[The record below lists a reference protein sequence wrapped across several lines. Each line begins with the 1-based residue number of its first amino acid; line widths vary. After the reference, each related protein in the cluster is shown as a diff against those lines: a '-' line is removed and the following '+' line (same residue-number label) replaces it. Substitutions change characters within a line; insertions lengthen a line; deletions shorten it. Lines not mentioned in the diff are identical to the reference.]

1 MNSPIAGTSMRGR
14 GTSTRPYSNLL
25 ATRVFV
31 AAVVISGFANPGFGQ
46 QAVPAKAYPTRPV
59 KVVIPLGP
67 GSSVEIVTRLVT
79 QKLTTA
85 PGWQFLIESRP
96 GASSQIGIE
105 QVMKSPADGYTLL
118 STNDNIVSL
127 PSLKKSVAFDIH
139 RDFLPITQ
147 LAGFPM
153 VLIAHPS
160 VPAKNVEQ
168 LVRLA
173 KAQPGKLDYTSGGV
187 GSIQHI
193 AMELFIQA
201 TGIKVNHI
209 PYKGAPQAMMDV
221 VAGQAPIAFSPSPIV
236 AGHIKSGRLRGVGIG
251 SDTRLPLLADVPT
264 LTEQKV
270 PLRIVPWAGLL
281 APAGTPAQTVA
292 RLNQEFAKALKSPDV
307 REAAAGFGFELYG
320 SSPEEFAETIKSD
333 LARVSRVIRDAGIKP
348 E

>member
-1 MNSPIAGTSMRGR
+1 MNV
-14 GTSTRPYSNLL
+14 YSIFS
-25 ATRVFV
+25 ATRVIIV
-31 AAVVISGFANPGFGQ
+31 AIVISGFAAPGFGQ
-46 QAVPAKAYPTRPV
+46 QAPAKSYPGKPI
-59 KVVIPLGP
+59 KIVIPLGP

-79 QKLTTA
+79 QKLTVW
-85 PGWQFLIESRP
+85 PFLIESRP

-105 QVMKSPADGYTLL
+105 LVAKSPADGYTLL

-127 PSLKKSVAFDIH
+127 PSLRKNVAFDIH

-147 LAGFPM
+147 IAGFPM

-160 VPAKNVEQ
+160 VPARNVEQ

-221 VAGQAPIAFSPSPIV
+221 VAGQAPFAFSPSPIV
-236 AGHIKSGRLRGVGIG
+236 AGHIGSGRLRGVGIG
-251 SDTRLPLLADVPT
+251 SDKRLPLLADVPT
-264 LTEQKV
+264 LTEQGIA
-270 PLRIVPWAGLL
+270 LHIVPWAGLF
-281 APAGTPAQTVA
+281 APAGTPPQIVA
-292 RLNQEFAKALKSPDV
+292 RLNQEVAKTLKAPDV

-320 SSPEEFAETIKSD
+320 NSPEDFSGVIRSD
-333 LARVSRVIRDAGIKP
+333 MTRVSRVIRDAGIKP

>member
-1 MNSPIAGTSMRGR
+1 MNSRIAVSTMRGR
-14 GTSTRPYSNLL
+14 GTPTRLNSILL
-25 ATRVFV
+25 ATRVLAV
-31 AAVVISGFANPGFGQ
+31 AVVTSGIANPGFGQ
-46 QAVPAKAYPTRPV
+46 QAAPAKSYPAKPV
-59 KVVIPLGP
+59 KIVIPLGP

-79 QKLTTA
+79 QKLNA
-85 PGWQFLIESRP
+85 WPFLIESRP

-105 QVMKSPADGYTLL
+105 LVAKSPADGYTLL
-118 STNDNIVSL
+118 SSNDNIVSL
-127 PSLKKSVAFDIH
+127 PSLKKNVGFDIH

-147 LAGFPM
+147 IAGFPM

-193 AMELFIQA
+193 AMELFTQA

-236 AGHIKSGRLRGVGIG
+236 AGHIKTGRLRGVAIG
-251 SDTRLPLLADVPT
+251 SDKRLPLLADVPT

-270 PLRIVPWAGLL
+270 PLHIVPWAGLF
-281 APAGTPAQTVA
+281 APAGTPAPIVS
-292 RLNQEFAKALKSPDV
+292 RLNQEVAKALKSPDV
-307 REAAAGFGFELYG
+307 RESAAGFGFELYG
-320 SSPEEFAETIKSD
+320 NSPEEFTATIKSD
-333 LARVSRVIRDAGIKP
+333 LARVSRVIADAGIKP

>member
-1 MNSPIAGTSMRGR
+1 M
-14 GTSTRPYSNLL
+14 L

-31 AAVVISGFANPGFGQ
+31 VAVAISGFANPGFGQ
-46 QAVPAKAYPTRPV
+46 QAVPAKSYPAKPV
-59 KVVIPLGP
+59 KIVIPLGP

-79 QKLTTA
+79 QKLTIA
-85 PGWQFLIESRP
+85 PGWPFVIESRP

-105 QVMKSPADGYTLL
+105 QVAKSPADGYTLL
-118 STNDNIVSL
+118 SSNDNIVSL
-127 PSLKKSVAFDIH
+127 PSLKKNVAFDIH

-160 VPAKNVEQ
+160 FPARNVEQ
-168 LVRLA
+168 LVLLA
-173 KAQPGKLDYTSGGV
+173 KAQSGKLDYTSGGV

-201 TGIKVNHI
+201 TGIKLNHI

-236 AGHIKSGRLRGVGIG
+236 AGHLKSGRLRGLGIG
-251 SDTRLPLLADVPT
+251 SNKRLPLLADVPT
-264 LTEQKV
+264 LIEQKV
-270 PLRIVPWAGLL
+270 PLHIVPWAGLF
-281 APAGTPAQTVA
+281 APAGTPAQVVA
-292 RLNQEFAKALKSPDV
+292 RVHQEVTKALKSPDV
-307 REAAAGFGFELYG
+307 QDAAAGFGFELIG
-320 SSPEEFAETIKSD
+320 NNPEEFSGAIKSD
-333 LARVSRVIRDAGIKP
+333 QARVSRVIRDAGIKP